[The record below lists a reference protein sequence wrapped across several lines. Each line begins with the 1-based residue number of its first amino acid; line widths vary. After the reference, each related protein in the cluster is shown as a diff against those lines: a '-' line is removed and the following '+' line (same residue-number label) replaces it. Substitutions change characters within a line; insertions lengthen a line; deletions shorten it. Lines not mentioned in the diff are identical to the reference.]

1 MTGRRPKIRCSITHN
16 TIIFIRV
23 LGILLVFIDV
33 VDTRVTGVGDMRVSI
48 KACCGIT
55 HWLYC
60 GFNIGVRIFS

>member
-1 MTGRRPKIRCSITHN
+1 MTGRRSKIRCSITHN

-33 VDTRVTGVGDMRVSI
+33 VDTCVTGVGDNRVSI
-48 KACCGIT
+48 ETCCCIA

-60 GFNIGVRIFS
+60 RL